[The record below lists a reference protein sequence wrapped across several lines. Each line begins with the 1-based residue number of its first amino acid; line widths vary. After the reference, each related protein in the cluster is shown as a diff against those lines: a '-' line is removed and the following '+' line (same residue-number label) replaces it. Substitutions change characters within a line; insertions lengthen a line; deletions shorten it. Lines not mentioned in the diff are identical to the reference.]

1 MPLPQDRQRAVACSR
16 TEPIPS
22 SNPYNTRYHD
32 YCQDAFSGR
41 APRGFMQRWSV
52 RADTQSKWSSA
63 ARRPPDQFDQ
73 YLLASLRRFVAT
85 SLHQQSE
92 SRKACLRIYYVR
104 AGTQTSH
111 KPSCTIGSPARCR
124 PAFTDCGQPEV
135 TCENSS
141 FPLAGHPGVGGGLHK
156 AMTFS
161 LLIESESLGQ
171 PITSA
176 VSRPVMC
183 SSRV

>member
-22 SNPYNTRYHD
+22 STLTILVTTTIVKTHLVGERLGASCSVGRSAPIRNR
-32 YCQDAFSGR
+32 SGPVQR
-41 APRGFMQRWSV
+41 A
-52 RADTQSKWSSA
+52 A
-63 ARRPPDQFDQ
+63 
-73 YLLASLRRFVAT
+73 LLINLTSTCWLRFVDSLRHLFTNNPSLEKHVYASTTSVPALGLLTSRHARLVHPRDVAQR
-85 SLHQQSE
+85 LP
-92 SRKACLRIYYVR
+92 IV
-104 AGTQTSH
+104 
-111 KPSCTIGSPARCR
+111 
-124 PAFTDCGQPEV
+124 GQPEV

-156 AMTFS
+156 AMTLS